1 MKAETLQTRISR
13 RHLPTAQS
21 ISIAIQIANAL
32 GEAHRN
38 GIVHGDLSPARIELM
53 GGDRVKILDAGRS
66 ASTDPTTGTQ
76 PAVSVE
82 PSPYWAP
89 EQLAT
94 ATTDARSD
102 IWALGVI
109 LYEMLTG
116 RQPFTKMSE
125 LGLQYAIQ
133 FEQPEP
139 PGSARRGIPGDV
151 QRIVQLAMAKRP
163 ERRYQNVRDF
173 AADLQAVRDGRKP
186 TTATP
191 HRTTF
196 ATHRSM
202 ALSQRGSRR
211 LTVFQRPALVVFG
224 SLLVVLI
231 GLVLWSGNA
240 PWNLTSPGHV
250 KLAVLPFQDL
260 TFGKANESW
269 GLHIQSQMAR
279 ELAGNPRVSVV
290 DMVTLNDT
298 IQARLGHPNPRRGR
312 ALFEVIQEFNVHYIV
327 DGGIFRNQG
336 GFVLRG
342 TLVEPYSTLPLHT
355 AEENI
360 TGGDIPDTAATAV
373 ARQMLD
379 YLEREVF
386 ATSGE

>member
-1 MKAETLQTRISR
+1 MKAQTLQTRISR
-13 RHLPTAQS
+13 RPLPTAES
-21 ISIAIQIANAL
+21 ISIAIQIAHAL
-32 GEAHRN
+32 GEAHRS
-38 GIVHGDLSPARIELM
+38 GIVHGDLSPVRIELM
-53 GGDRVKILDAGRS
+53 GGDRVKILDSGRS
-66 ASTDPTTGTQ
+66 VSTGRTTETQ
-76 PAVSVE
+76 PAISLE

-89 EQLAT
+89 EQI
-94 ATTDARSD
+94 ATTASDVRSD

-139 PGSARRGIPGDV
+139 PGSARRGIPGDL
-151 QRIVQLAMAKRP
+151 QRIVRLAMAKRP
-163 ERRYQNVRDF
+163 ERRYQNVRDL

-202 ALSQRGSRR
+202 ALSRRGFRR
-211 LTVFQRPALVVFG
+211 LPVFQRTALIVFG
-224 SLLVVLI
+224 SLLVVLVV
-231 GLVLWSGNA
+231 LVFWSGNA
-240 PWNLTSPGHV
+240 PWNLTSPDHV
-250 KLAVLPFQDL
+250 ALAVLPFQDM
-260 TFGKANESW
+260 TFGKASESW
-269 GLHIQSQMAR
+269 GLDIQSEMAR
-279 ELAGNPRVSVV
+279 ELASSPRVRVA
-290 DMVTLNDT
+290 DIATLTDS

-312 ALFEVIQEFNVHYIV
+312 ALFQVIQEFDVHYIV

-336 GFVLRG
+336 AFVLRG
-342 TLVEPYSTLPLHT
+342 SLVEPYSTLPLHT
-355 AEENI
+355 AEEDI
-360 TGGDIPDTAATAV
+360 TGGKTPDSAATAI